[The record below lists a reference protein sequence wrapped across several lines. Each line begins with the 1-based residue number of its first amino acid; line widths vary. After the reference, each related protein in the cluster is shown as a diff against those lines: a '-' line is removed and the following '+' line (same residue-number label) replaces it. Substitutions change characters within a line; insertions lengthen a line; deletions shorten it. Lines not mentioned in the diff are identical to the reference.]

1 MIGAILRRDLKEE
14 LARPAGL
21 LLQLAGVLVQALF
34 WSLLGRGLESAG
46 QSGYFA
52 FVAVGGAVLQFLH
65 APLYALA
72 GGLAR
77 ERQLGT
83 LDFFL
88 QSRRPVLQWALGFL
102 IFPCVWGLALTL
114 LYIGLMGLT
123 GLPLGA
129 GALARFVLVLLCTL
143 PLYCGAALACGAW
156 TLRFRRGQPLAY
168 ALSASSMLLGGVFI
182 RVEQLPVLLRKF
194 SSFAPT
200 YYPAQLARTALLNGA
215 LDGGLLIRLLLAG
228 ALSLLIGAL
237 CLLWSVRWLRQSGD
251 WAAD

>member
-52 FVAVGGAVLQFLH
+52 FVAIGGAVLQFLH

-72 GGLAR
+72 SGLAR

-88 QSRRPVLQWALGFL
+88 QSRRPVLHWALGFL
-102 IFPCVWGLALTL
+102 IFPCAWGLALTM
-114 LYIGLMGLT
+114 LYLCLMGLT
-123 GLPLGA
+123 GLPITPGRLG
-129 GALARFVLVLLCTL
+129 LFMLVLLCTL

-182 RVEQLPVLLRKF
+182 PVARLPAMLQKF
-194 SSFAPT
+194 SQFAPT
-200 YYPAQLARTALLNGA
+200 YYPAQLARAALQGGELDGALLA
-215 LDGGLLIRLLLAG
+215 RLLLAG
-228 ALSLLIGAL
+228 AISLLIGGA